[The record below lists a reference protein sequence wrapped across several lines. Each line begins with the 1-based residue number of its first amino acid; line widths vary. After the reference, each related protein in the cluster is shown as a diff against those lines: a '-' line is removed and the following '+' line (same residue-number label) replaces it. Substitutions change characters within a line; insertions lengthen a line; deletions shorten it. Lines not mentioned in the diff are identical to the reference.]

1 MPSVF
6 LCGFGCYN
14 LFEMLKQRYRRILSF
29 FAGVLI
35 GLLWWE
41 VVLPRLGFG
50 RVAGEKRSNRFK
62 NYAAQFHA
70 MAVDMGGVMIKVGQW
85 MSARLDV
92 LPPAITE
99 ELAGLQDEVK
109 PETLEAVRSVI
120 ETEFGV
126 PLEEV
131 FSDFSPEP
139 IASAS
144 IGQVHAAHLIKLGN
158 ASELFSEAPVVVKV
172 QRPGIDRLVATDLA
186 ALQVVSRWLQWY
198 GPIRRRVNV
207 PMLLNEFSSTLFEEL
222 DYLHEGKNAQTFKEN
237 FVGIKDVVVPDVFWS
252 HTTGRV
258 LTLED
263 VRGIKITDYEAI
275 DTAGIDRA
283 EVAHRLFD
291 VYLKQVFE
299 DRFFH
304 ADPHPGNLFVAP
316 GEQDENGKPS
326 FSLVFVDFGM
336 AGKVMPN
343 VVSGLQELMIAVVER
358 DADRVIKAYQLM
370 HVLLPGADLDLLRQV
385 NERGFER
392 FWGLTTPELMEL
404 GQAEAMAF
412 LDEFREL
419 LYNNPFQLP
428 ENMILLGRALS
439 ILNGIC
445 TGLDEQF
452 NVWHSV
458 VPWAEKVMRSEGKSQ
473 WKVFAG
479 EAVDVFRSVAAL
491 PRRAESI
498 LSRMEQGR
506 LEVRNSDLS
515 RQVQR
520 VSRSLRSLASG
531 VFFAAF
537 LFGGI
542 QLYLAGHGSL
552 AVVLGVGAIIT
563 LAAAVITTER

>member
-1 MPSVF
+1 
-6 LCGFGCYN
+6 
-14 LFEMLKQRYRRILSF
+14 MLKQRYRRILLF
-29 FAGVLI
+29 FAGMLI

-41 VVLPRLGFG
+41 VALPRLGFG
-50 RVAGEKRSNRFK
+50 RMASGKRIKRFK
-62 NYAAQFHA
+62 KYAADFHV

-92 LPPAITE
+92 LPPVITE

-109 PETLEAVRSVI
+109 PESFEAIRTVI
-120 ETEFGV
+120 ETDFGV
-126 PLEEV
+126 PLEDV
-131 FSDFSPEP
+131 FRNFSPVP

-144 IGQVHAAHLIKLGN
+144 IGQVHSAFMKRIGAE
-158 ASELFSEAPVVVKV
+158 SELELDTPVVVKV

-186 ALQVVSRWLQWY
+186 ALQVVSRWLEWY

-207 PMLLNEFSSTLFEEL
+207 PMLLSEFSSTLFEEL

-237 FVGIKDVVVPDVFWS
+237 FAGVQDVVVPDVFWS
-252 HTTGRV
+252 HTTKQV

-263 VRGIKITDYEAI
+263 VRGIKITDYDAI
-275 DTAGIDRA
+275 DSAGIDRA

-304 ADPHPGNLFVAP
+304 ADPHPGNLFVTP
-316 GEQDENGKPS
+316 RERDENGHTP

-343 VVSGLQELMIAVVER
+343 VVNGLQELMIAVVER

-370 HVLLPGADLDLLRQV
+370 GVLLPGADIDLLRQA
-385 NERGFER
+385 NERGFEK

-404 GQAEAMAF
+404 GQSEAMAF

-458 VPWAEKVMRSEGKSQ
+458 VPWAEKVMKSEGRSQ
-473 WKVFAG
+473 WKVVAG
-479 EAVDVFRSVAAL
+479 EAVEILRSVASL

-506 LEVRNSDLS
+506 LEVRNTDLS

-531 VFFAAF
+531 IFFAAF

-542 QLYLAGHGSL
+542 QLYLAGHIAL
-552 AVVLGVGAIIT
+552 AVVLGIGALIT
-563 LAAAVITTER
+563 LTVAVITAER

>member
-1 MPSVF
+1 VLSGFSP
-6 LCGFGCYN
+6 LFGCYN
-14 LFEMLKQRYRRILSF
+14 LSDMLKQRYRRILSF

-41 VVLPRLGFG
+41 VALPRLGLG
-50 RVAGEKRSNRFK
+50 RMASGKRIERFK
-62 NYAAQFHA
+62 KYAADFHV
-70 MAVDMGGVMIKVGQW
+70 MAVEMGGVMIKVGQW

-92 LPPAITE
+92 LPPVITE
-99 ELAGLQDEVK
+99 ELAGLQDEVR
-109 PETLEAVRSVI
+109 PETFEAIRSVI
-120 ETEFGV
+120 EADFGV
-126 PLEEV
+126 PLDEV
-131 FSDFSPEP
+131 FRNFSPDP

-144 IGQVHAAHLIKLGN
+144 IGQVHSAFMKRIGAE
-158 ASELFSEAPVVVKV
+158 SELAIDTPVVVKV
-172 QRPGIDRLVATDLA
+172 QRPGIDQLVATDLA
-186 ALQVVSRWLQWY
+186 ALQVVSRWLEWY

-207 PMLLNEFSSTLFEEL
+207 PMLLSEFSSTLFEEL

-237 FVGIKDVVVPDVFWS
+237 FAGVQDVVVPDVFWS
-252 HTTGRV
+252 HTTKRV

-275 DTAGIDRA
+275 DSVGIDRA

-304 ADPHPGNLFVAP
+304 ADPHPGNLFVTP
-316 GEQDENGKPS
+316 GATDENGHVP

-370 HVLLPGADLDLLRQV
+370 GVLLPGADIDLLRQA
-385 NERGFER
+385 NERGFEK

-412 LDEFREL
+412 LSEFRDL

-445 TGLDEQF
+445 TGLDGQF

-458 VPWAEKVMRSEGKSQ
+458 VPWAEKVMKTEGRSQ
-473 WKVFAG
+473 WKVVAG
-479 EAVDVFRSVAAL
+479 EAVDILRSVASL
-491 PRRAESI
+491 PRRAETI

-506 LEVRNSDLS
+506 LEVRNTDLS

-542 QLYLAGHGSL
+542 QLYLAGHTAL
-552 AVVLGVGAIIT
+552 AIVLGAGALISMAAAIIN
-563 LAAAVITTER
+563 AER